1 MVVVGGADIDTGF
14 VLIFF
19 ILYLN
24 TFEYIYLYVYEYV
37 LKSINFFFFVA
48 HYLLPDGVVSILMAT
63 AETTYSL

>member
-37 LKSINFFFFVA
+37 LKCINFFFFVA